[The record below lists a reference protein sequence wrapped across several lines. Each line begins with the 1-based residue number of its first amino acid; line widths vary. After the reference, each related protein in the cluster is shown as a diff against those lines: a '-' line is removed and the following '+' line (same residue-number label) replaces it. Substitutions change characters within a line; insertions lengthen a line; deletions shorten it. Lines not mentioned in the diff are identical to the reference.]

1 MVRPLHVNATA
12 IMAAPRTG
20 RTRVSRVPMAVHPQ
34 PTQRARRPFSQ
45 SPPAN
50 CLSALMSF
58 GTIKFIDMF
67 RRERQK
73 SQLPFGFDVDW
84 YVVGGVVGGT
94 IVAWSQLPF
103 GFDVD
108 WYGSPDATTTS
119 KVSKCHNCL
128 SALRSIG
135 TFELLTRSIV
145 IFKESQLP
153 FGFDGDWY
161 FYVQLGLQPVEVP
174 VTIAFRL

>member
-84 YVVGGVVGGT
+84 Y
-94 IVAWSQLPF
+94 
-103 GFDVD
+103 
-108 WYGSPDATTTS
+108 GSPDATTTS
-119 KVSKCHNCL
+119 TVSKCHNCL

-135 TFELLTRSIV
+135 TFELLTKSIV

-153 FGFDGDWY
+153 FGFDVDWY